1 MSIGEQRAMLDNY
14 NKVKA
19 EQEKE
24 RGAKKEQPKKRTLNF
39 RPVLPKPRKTPFC
52 AYCKTEGHWMKNR
65 EEIICPKLKA
75 KNDRA
80 NQRRREIERK
90 WRNDVSKEV
99 EKETGVGGWEPVGPI
114 GSISLWPRK
123 ILGAQGCGV
132 GGKKLVK
139 ASKNPFDMGG
149 EDDDVSEEEVVEE
162 EVCLSGAWAKPLKVE
177 EVAEEKEVVESVGLT
192 EYDPNLS
199 WGDQF

>member
-1 MSIGEQRAMLDNY
+1 
-14 NKVKA
+14 
-19 EQEKE
+19 
-24 RGAKKEQPKKRTLNF
+24 
-39 RPVLPKPRKTPFC
+39 
-52 AYCKTEGHWMKNR
+52 MKM
-65 EEIICPKLKA
+65 KHL
-75 KNDRA
+75 
-80 NQRRREIERK
+80 
-90 WRNDVSKEV
+90 
-99 EKETGVGGWEPVGPI
+99 
-114 GSISLWPRK
+114 LW
-123 ILGAQGCGV
+123 
-132 GGKKLVK
+132 KKLVK